1 MPITSKDIAGKLGL
15 SQPTVSRILNGTR
28 GYRVSAETRRKVL
41 EAARQMGYRPNAVAR
56 SLRHRRTNIV
66 GFYTGYGY
74 LNARNPYLAAVLGG
88 LQQACDQQRL
98 DILLHGVFRGK
109 STDDIYGE
117 LVDGRIDGL
126 FLHTTADDPLVA
138 QLGISSL
145 PVVAISDAMPDLL
158 PCVVADDKAGV
169 GLLVDHLWKKGHE
182 KIAFLAPQR
191 RFVSVERRVEGF
203 VQAMK
208 ERGVSEPQVYRV
220 DQLDAFVGIDAL
232 PKTDPPSA
240 ICCWNDYSAASLVLE
255 CERNGI
261 RVPNDLAVTGFDGVL
276 DSRITAHSLTT
287 IAVPWSEVGQRALE
301 VLRAR
306 INGEA
311 IEMENFVPVR
321 LVEGGTT

>member
-88 LQQACDQQRL
+88 LQQACDQQCL

-126 FLHTTADDPLVA
+126 FLHTTADDPLVD
-138 QLGISSL
+138 QLGNSSL
-145 PVVAISDAMPDLL
+145 PVVAISDAMPEL
-158 PCVVADDKAGV
+158 PCVVADDEGGV
-169 GLLVDHLWKKGHE
+169 ALLVNHLWNKGHR
-182 KIAFLAPQR
+182 KIAFLAPHR

-203 VQAMK
+203 VRAMT
-208 ERGVSEPQVYRV
+208 ERGVENPRVLRV
-220 DQLDAFVGIDAL
+220 DQLDAFVGIDVL
-232 PKTDPPSA
+232 PKTDPPTA

-255 CERNGI
+255 CERSGI
-261 RVPNDLAVTGFDGVL
+261 RIPSDLAVTGFDGVL
-276 DSRITAHSLTT
+276 DSRITAHALTT
-287 IAVPWSEVGQRALE
+287 ICVPWEIVGQRALE

-306 INGEA
+306 INGEE
-311 IEMENFVPVR
+311 IQMENCVPVR
-321 LVEGGTT
+321 LVEGGTA